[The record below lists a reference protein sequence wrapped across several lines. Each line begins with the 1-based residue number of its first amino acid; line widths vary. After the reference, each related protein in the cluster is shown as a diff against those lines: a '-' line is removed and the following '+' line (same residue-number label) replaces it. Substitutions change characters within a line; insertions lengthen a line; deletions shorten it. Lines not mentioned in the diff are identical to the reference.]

1 MSCFHVGDS
10 FVGVR
15 GGLIVCVHNG
25 DLDNTIDK
33 IQQTTDNSLY
43 WSISLHF
50 IAGII
55 IPAIM
60 QTSFPARYR
69 LFNKIYLF
77 G

>member
-33 IQQTTDNSLY
+33 IQQT
-43 WSISLHF
+43 
-50 IAGII
+50 IAYTG
-55 IPAIM
+55 
-60 QTSFPARYR
+60 Q
-69 LFNKIYLF
+69 
-77 G
+77 